1 MVEIWHIFV
10 GCGQP
15 NDGKLAA
22 GSERFVK
29 ATDYDALVSHIA
41 THDADCQA
49 LCGIGEA
56 EAVACGYR
64 PYFLNN
70 GRRCPTCPVHDQIG
84 FPDDRAGV
92 E

>member
-1 MVEIWHIFV
+1 MTDKAIGPYWDCDCFT
-10 GCGQP
+10 
-15 NDGKLAA
+15 DGEFEDKRRVVRASL
-22 GSERFVK
+22 
-29 ATDYDALVSHIA
+29 YDALVSHIA
-41 THDADCQA
+41 THDTDCQA

-84 FPDDRAGV
+84 FPDDRGGK
-92 E
+92 